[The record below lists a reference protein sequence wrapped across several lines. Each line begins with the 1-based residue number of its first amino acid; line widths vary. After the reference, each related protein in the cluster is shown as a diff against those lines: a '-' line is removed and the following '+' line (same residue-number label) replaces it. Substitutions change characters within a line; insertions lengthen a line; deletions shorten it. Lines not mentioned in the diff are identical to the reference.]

1 MKGYWETRK
10 GEVVRVRD
18 MKDSHILNCMAML
31 LGKIELAKLGL
42 FVVKYRDFKKI
53 EAEYNEMKREY
64 LRRKLDD

>member
-18 MKDSHILNCMAML
+18 MKDRHIFNCMAML

-53 EAEYNEMKREY
+53 EEEYNEMKREY

>member
-1 MKGYWETRK
+1 
-10 GEVVRVRD
+10 
-18 MKDSHILNCMAML
+18 MAML